1 MRLGILGTGKIVQDF
16 LPMVK
21 SIPAI
26 ELVGLLSTPRSVA
39 QARELQATYR
49 IGTVY
54 TDYVALLADTTI
66 DTVYVALPNSLHYD
80 YAKRA
85 LQAGKNVICEKPF
98 TLVASQLTELIELAG
113 RQDLV
118 LIEAI
123 TNQYLENYQ
132 VIKRDLTKLGDLKI
146 IECNYSQYSSR
157 YDQFK
162 AGTILPAF
170 NPKLGGGAL
179 MDLNIYNIHFVVG
192 LLGAPTHVQYL
203 ANVERNIDTSG
214 ILVLTY
220 PNVKVVCIGAKDS
233 TSPVRST
240 IQGTTGSIIVNGPT
254 NTVESIT
261 EIAHDGTTTD
271 LALNQAE
278 HRMYAEFVAFER
290 LIANHDMVTVKRQL
304 DHSQAVMEVVDQAL
318 ASAGLQLG

>member
-21 SIPAI
+21 MIPTI
-26 ELVGLLSTPRSVA
+26 ELVGLLSTPRSVERA
-39 QARELQATYR
+39 HALQTTYN
-49 IGTVY
+49 IETVY
-54 TDYVALLADTTI
+54 TDYEALLADATI
-66 DTVYVALPNSLHYD
+66 DTVYVALPNSLHYT
-80 YAKRA
+80 YAKQA

-98 TLVASQLTELIELAG
+98 TLVAAQLTELQTLALK
-113 RQDLV
+113 QDLV

-132 VIKRDLTKLGDLKI
+132 AIKRDLTKLGDLKI

-162 AGTILPAF
+162 AGTVLPAF

-192 LLGAPTHVQYL
+192 LLGAPTRVQYV
-203 ANVERNIDTSG
+203 ANIERDIDTSG
-214 ILVLTY
+214 ILILTY
-220 PNVKVVCIGAKDS
+220 PDVQVVCIGSKDS

-240 IQGTTGSIIVNGPT
+240 IQGTAGSIVVNGPT
-254 NTVESIT
+254 NTVESFT
-261 EIAHDGTTTD
+261 EITHDGATTD
-271 LALNQAE
+271 LALNQAD
-278 HRMYAEFVAFER
+278 HRMHAEFVAFER
-290 LIANHDMVTVKRQL
+290 IIAEHDMVTVKRQL
-304 DHSQAVMEVVDQAL
+304 AHSQAVMAVVDQAL